1 MKTDSAFETLIE
13 ILSTPVLILLNEQES
28 GVEVSNLLDK
38 QGNPSIHC
46 DRRFQ

>member
-13 ILSTPVLILLNEQES
+13 MLSTPVLILLNERES

-38 QGNPSIHC
+38 QGKQSIHC

>member
-1 MKTDSAFETLIE
+1 MTTEEFKQLIE
-13 ILSTPVLILLNEQES
+13 ILKLPVQALLEEQER

-46 DRRFQ
+46 DRS